1 MNKVRRVGVFVE
13 TSNDYGRRILSGI
26 SKYLTIN
33 QRWSVFL
40 EQNDL
45 NARPHDLISSN
56 QWDGILCRQTDP
68 FIANFLISSGI
79 PCVDLNDQHQI
90 PELSWVGSDHH
101 AIGVMGAEYLK
112 KRGMRHFAYCGFS
125 NELWSQSRKE
135 SFGKTFSGYG
145 NRIHLWESPWTDRSS
160 EYWANDIIK
169 IRTWIESLPKP
180 IAIMAA
186 NDVRALHIIEACN
199 QIGIAIPEQVSVIG
213 VDDEETL
220 CDLSSPRL
228 SSIRPDCEQIGFQ
241 AAELL
246 DQMMSSPERSVKRI
260 VIQPKEVIVR
270 PSTDIRAVSDS
281 LVAKAIKKLH
291 RKDSGHRDI
300 NDVAKELKISR
311 RMLEKRFRKALNRSS
326 SHVLR
331 WVLIARIQQLLL
343 DTDYTLTEI
352 ANRTGFINSENM
364 KALFKANMGVSPG
377 SYRQNHAEWGFHT
390 SCKDQPKRSEVI
402 LPRVHRVKKS
412 YESHLSGRGSFVH
425 A

>member
-1 MNKVRRVGVFVE
+1 MSKILRVGIFVE

-26 SKYLTIN
+26 SQYLKTN
-33 QRWSVFL
+33 QNWSVFL

-45 NARPHDLISSN
+45 NARPYDLISSN
-56 QWDGILCRQTDP
+56 QWDGILCRHTDP
-68 FIANFLISSGI
+68 ALASSILDRGI
-79 PCVDLNDQHQI
+79 PLVDLNDQYQI

-145 NRIHLWESPWTDRSS
+145 NRIHLWESPWTDRSPQ
-160 EYWANDIIK
+160 YWAKDINK
-169 IRTWIESLPKP
+169 IRYWIENLPKP

-186 NDVRALHIIEACN
+186 NDVRALHVIEACKQLN
-199 QIGIAIPEQVSVIG
+199 LVIPEQVSVMG
-213 VDDEETL
+213 VDDDETF
-220 CDLSSPRL
+220 CTLSIPHL
-228 SSIRPDCEQIGFQ
+228 TSIRPDCEKIGFQ

-246 DQMMSSPERSVKRI
+246 DGMMSSSEPYVKRI

-300 NDVAKELKISR
+300 KDVAKELKISR
-311 RMLEKRFRKALNRSS
+311 NMLDRRFGKALNRSS

-352 ANRTGFINSENM
+352 AKATGFINSENM
-364 KALFKANMGVSPG
+364 KALFKANMGFSPG
-377 SYRQNHAEWGFHT
+377 TYRQNHVEWGFHT
-390 SCKDQPKRSEVI
+390 SCRDQPKRSEVI